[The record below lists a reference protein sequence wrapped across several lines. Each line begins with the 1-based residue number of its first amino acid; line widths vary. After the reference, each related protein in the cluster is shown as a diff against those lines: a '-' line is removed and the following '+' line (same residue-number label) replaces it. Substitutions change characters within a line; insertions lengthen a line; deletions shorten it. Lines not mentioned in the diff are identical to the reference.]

1 MRDLH
6 SKEILQDSTKCANET
21 NRLEKY
27 RKFVL
32 CGALFAS
39 AFSVAEA
46 MEFGTMG
53 NVSAS
58 MGGAG
63 VALKSPFALY
73 YNPALLASDSKMR
86 IGYSIGV
93 GLSQSN
99 LDKLTNLNFVKMV
112 ESLTSLGS
120 QMGGGSKAITKTTRS
135 AAPAMVTGATPFAVP
150 LANSGARAA
159 SNLTDAL
166 KEALQQSGATGS
178 DLESLWNSYEQKH
191 QGSTDHSKLVENLQS
206 AVNNSN
212 MTQEQKDMFNDFA
225 GSVDW
230 SDFEVGNG
238 GKITS
243 MTIKSGSNGAL
254 DAAMKDLD
262 TLFEVLKNNN
272 MNVIS
277 QSGIVFQL
285 SSETM
290 QESFGSLA
298 VGLFNT
304 TQAGVS
310 LVGDKSR
317 MRLIFGDTNGYY
329 ELITK
334 PGGYTLKEASKD
346 DYDKFS
352 ILQSVEK
359 GDAHKVVSSVF
370 NLTEVPVGYAYRFN
384 FDNSELSIGV
394 AGKLMLGAS
403 LYHEQFLGTNLQFD
417 TNFASNIQYN
427 TTFGIDL
434 GTYYGY
440 NLSDSG
446 QLGVGFV
453 AKNINT
459 PTFRFDTAPTISI
472 KPQYRAGIAY
482 NGKRFSLAFDADV
495 LPNEVLTYSQYGL
508 YSQMI
513 GGGFKLDCRFVDVR
527 GGIAYDL
534 RRDTGAILTA
544 GVNILG
550 LIDIAAEVGTTWVDY
565 FGTTA
570 PKYANVRV
578 GGSFSW

>member
-1 MRDLH
+1 MRD
-6 SKEILQDSTKCANET
+6 STMHT
-21 NRLEKY
+21 NRMDKFRKY
-27 RKFVL
+27 RKSVL

-39 AFSVAEA
+39 AFSVVEA

-135 AAPAMVTGATPFAVP
+135 AAPATGGATPFA
-150 LANSGARAA
+150 ANGGAKAA
-159 SNLTDAL
+159 SNLTGAL
-166 KEALQQSGATGS
+166 MEALQNSGAQGS
-178 DLESLWNSYEQKH
+178 DLEALWKDYENKH
-191 QGSTDHSKLVENLQS
+191 QGSTDHSQLIGNLQTS
-206 AVNNSN
+206 VNNSN

-230 SDFEVGNG
+230 SDFDVSN

-290 QESFGSLA
+290 QEKFGSLA

-370 NLTEVPVGYAYRFN
+370 NLTELPVGYAYRFN

-403 LYHEQFLGTNLQFD
+403 LYHEQFLGTNLQFN

-427 TTFGIDL
+427 TTFGVDV
-434 GTYYGY
+434 GSYYGY

-513 GGGFKLDCRFVDVR
+513 GGGFKLDYRFVDVR
-527 GGIAYDL
+527 GGVAYDL

>member
-1 MRDLH
+1 MQYLH
-6 SKEILQDSTKCANET
+6 DRQKSHAFISQKHVNQIAKSKNYK
-21 NRLEKY
+21 R
-27 RKFVL
+27 F
-32 CGALFAS
+32 ALHGLLLS
-39 AFSVAEA
+39 GMFSLVEA

-73 YNPALLASDSKMR
+73 YNPALIASDSKMR
-86 IGYSIGV
+86 IGYSVGV

-120 QMGGGSKAITKTTRS
+120 QMGGGSKI
-135 AAPAMVTGATPFAVP
+135 AT
-150 LANSGARAA
+150 RAA
-159 SNLTDAL
+159 RSVAPTMGVNAKATSNLTGALTEAL
-166 KEALQQSGATGS
+166 KQSGASGNN
-178 DLESLWNSYEQKH
+178 LEELWKSYEQSH
-191 QGSTDHSKLVENLQS
+191 QGSADHSQLVGNLKD
-206 AVNNSN
+206 AVNNSS

-225 GSVDW
+225 NSVDW
-230 SDFEVGNG
+230 SNFDVSN
-238 GKITS
+238 GKIAS

-254 DAAMKDLD
+254 DATMKDLD
-262 TLFEVLKNNN
+262 TLFEVLRNNN

-285 SSETM
+285 SNETI
-290 QESFGSLA
+290 QEKFGSLA

-304 TQAGVS
+304 AQAGVS

-317 MRLIFGDTNGYY
+317 MRLIFGDTTGYY
-329 ELITK
+329 ELIVK
-334 PGGYTLKEASKD
+334 QDGYTLKEASKE
-346 DYDKFS
+346 DYEKFS
-352 ILQSVEK
+352 ILPSIEQ
-359 GDAHKVVSSVF
+359 GNAHKIVSSAF
-370 NLTEVPVGYAYRFN
+370 NLLEIPVGYAYRFN
-384 FDNSELSIGV
+384 FNNSELSIGIT
-394 AGKLMLGAS
+394 GKLMLGAS
-403 LYHEQFLGTNLQFD
+403 LYHEQFLGSNLQFN
-417 TNFASNIQYN
+417 TKFASNIHYN
-427 TTFGIDL
+427 TTFGIDI
-434 GTYYGY
+434 GSYYGY
-440 NLSDSG
+440 DLSDTG
-446 QLGVGFV
+446 QLGVGLV
-453 AKNINT
+453 IKNINT
-459 PTFRFDTAPTISI
+459 PTFRFDGAPTISI

-513 GGGFKLDCRFVDVR
+513 GGGFKLDYKFIDVR
-527 GGIAYDL
+527 GGVAYDL

-550 LIDIAAEVGTTWVDY
+550 FIDIAAEVGTKWVDY
-565 FGTTA
+565 FGITA
-570 PKYANVRV
+570 PKYANVRI

>member
-1 MRDLH
+1 MRD
-6 SKEILQDSTKCANET
+6 STMHT
-21 NRLEKY
+21 NRMDKFRKY
-27 RKFVL
+27 RKSVL

-39 AFSVAEA
+39 AFSVVEA

-120 QMGGGSKAITKTTRS
+120 QMGGGNKVVTKSFRANTR
-135 AAPAMVTGATPFAVP
+135 
-150 LANSGARAA
+150 NA
-159 SNLTDAL
+159 SNLTGAIT
-166 KEALQQSGATGS
+166 EALQASGATGGN
-178 DLESLWNSYEQKH
+178 LEEMWKDYQNKH
-191 QGSTDHSKLVENLQS
+191 PGSDHSQLAGAVQD
-206 AVNNSN
+206 AVNNSSQL
-212 MTQEQKDMFNDFA
+212 TQEQKDMFNDFA

-230 SDFEVGNG
+230 SDFDVNG

-243 MTIKSGSNGAL
+243 LTIKSGSNGAL
-254 DAAMKDLD
+254 DAAMKDLN

-290 QESFGSLA
+290 QEKFGSLA

-334 PGGYTLKEASKD
+334 PGGYTLKQSTED
-346 DYDKFS
+346 EYNKFS

-370 NLTEVPVGYAYRFN
+370 NLTELPVGYAYRFN

-403 LYHEQFLGTNLQFD
+403 LYHEQFLGSNLQFN

-440 NLSDSG
+440 NIGDSG

-513 GGGFKLDCRFVDVR
+513 GGGFKLDYRFVDVR
-527 GGIAYDL
+527 GGVAYDL

>member
-1 MRDLH
+1 MRD
-6 SKEILQDSTKCANET
+6 STMHT
-21 NRLEKY
+21 NRMDKFRKY
-27 RKFVL
+27 RKSVL

-39 AFSVAEA
+39 AFSVVEA

-135 AAPAMVTGATPFAVP
+135 AAPATGGATPFV
-150 LANSGARAA
+150 ANGGAKAA
-159 SNLTDAL
+159 SNLQGAL
-166 KEALQQSGATGS
+166 MEALQNSGAQGS
-178 DLESLWNSYEQKH
+178 DLEALWKDYEKNH
-191 QGSTDHSKLVENLQS
+191 QGSTDHSQLIGNLQTS
-206 AVNNSN
+206 VNNSS

-230 SDFEVGNG
+230 SDFEVGNN

-290 QESFGSLA
+290 QEKFGSLA

-334 PGGYTLKEASKD
+334 PGGYTLKQATAE
-346 DYDKFS
+346 DYNKFS

-370 NLTEVPVGYAYRFN
+370 NLTELPVGYAYRFN

-403 LYHEQFLGTNLQFD
+403 LYHEQFLGSNLQFN

-513 GGGFKLDCRFVDVR
+513 GGGFKLDYRFVDVR
-527 GGIAYDL
+527 GGVAYDL

>member
-1 MRDLH
+1 MQYLRDRQKSH
-6 SKEILQDSTKCANET
+6 AFILQKHVNQIAKSKNYK
-21 NRLEKY
+21 R
-27 RKFVL
+27 F
-32 CGALFAS
+32 ALHGLLLS
-39 AFSVAEA
+39 GMLSLVEA

-73 YNPALLASDSKMR
+73 YNPALIASDSKMR
-86 IGYSIGV
+86 IGYSVGV

-120 QMGGGSKAITKTTRS
+120 QMGGGSKIATRTTRS
-135 AAPAMVTGATPFAVP
+135 VAPTMGVNAKD
-150 LANSGARAA
+150 A
-159 SNLTDAL
+159 SNLTGAL
-166 KEALQQSGATGS
+166 TKALEQSGASGNT
-178 DLESLWNSYEQKH
+178 LEELWKSYEQSH
-191 QGSTDHSKLVENLQS
+191 QGSADHSQLVGNLKD
-206 AVNNSN
+206 AVNNSS
-212 MTQEQKDMFNDFA
+212 MTQEQKDMFDDFA
-225 GSVDW
+225 NSVDW
-230 SDFEVGNG
+230 SNFDVSN
-238 GKITS
+238 GKIVS

-254 DAAMKDLD
+254 DATMKDLD
-262 TLFEVLKNNN
+262 TLFEVLRNNN

-285 SSETM
+285 SNETI
-290 QESFGSLA
+290 QEKFGSLA

-317 MRLIFGDTNGYY
+317 MRLIFGDTAAYY
-329 ELITK
+329 ELIVK
-334 PGGYTLKEASKD
+334 QDGYTLKEASKE
-346 DYDKFS
+346 DYEKFS
-352 ILQSVEK
+352 ILPSIEQ
-359 GDAHKVVSSVF
+359 GNAHKIVSSAF
-370 NLTEVPVGYAYRFN
+370 NLLEIPVGYAYRFN

-403 LYHEQFLGTNLQFD
+403 LYHEQFLGSNLQFN

-513 GGGFKLDCRFVDVR
+513 GGGFKLDYKFIDVR
-527 GGIAYDL
+527 GGVAYDL

-550 LIDIAAEVGTTWVDY
+550 FIDIAAEVGTKWVDY
-565 FGTTA
+565 FGITA
-570 PKYANVRV
+570 PKYANVRI

>member
-1 MRDLH
+1 MRG
-6 SKEILQDSTKCANET
+6 STMHT
-21 NRLEKY
+21 NRMDKFRKY
-27 RKFVL
+27 RKSVL

-39 AFSVAEA
+39 AFSVVEA

-63 VALKSPFALY
+63 VALKNPFALY

-112 ESLTSLGS
+112 ESLSGLGDQLGGKGS
-120 QMGGGSKAITKTTRS
+120 GGTVTPRSASATTTVSPTNEFTDILKTALQNANNGNGGSS
-135 AAPAMVTGATPFAVP
+135 
-150 LANSGARAA
+150 SG
-159 SNLTDAL
+159 S
-166 KEALQQSGATGS
+166 GS
-178 DLESLWNSYEQKH
+178 DTLDSLWKKYQESHKNSNN
-191 QGSTDHSKLVENLQS
+191 HSKLVEELKKGVQGS
-206 AVNNSN
+206 S
-212 MTQEQKDMFNDFA
+212 MSQEQKDMFNGFA
-225 GSVDW
+225 ESVDW
-230 SDFEVGNG
+230 SDFDVSN

-290 QESFGSLA
+290 QEKFGSLA

-317 MRLIFGDTNGYY
+317 MRLIFGDKDGYY
-329 ELITK
+329 ELIVK
-334 PGGYTLKEASKD
+334 PGGYTLKQSTD
-346 DYDKFS
+346 SDYNKFS
-352 ILQSVEK
+352 ILQSVNA

-403 LYHEQFLGTNLQFD
+403 LYHEQFLGSNLQFN

-513 GGGFKLDCRFVDVR
+513 GGGFKLDYRFVDVR
-527 GGIAYDL
+527 GGVAYDL

>member
-1 MRDLH
+1 MRDFTMH
-6 SKEILQDSTKCANET
+6 T
-21 NRLEKY
+21 NRMDKFRKY
-27 RKFVL
+27 RKSVL

-39 AFSVAEA
+39 AFSVVEA

-135 AAPAMVTGATPFAVP
+135 AMPALMAGAMPFA
-150 LANSGARAA
+150 ANGGARAA

-166 KEALQQSGATGS
+166 EEALKASGATGS
-178 DLESLWNSYEQKH
+178 DLESLWNSYEQSH
-191 QGSTDHSKLVENLQS
+191 QGSTDHSQLIGNLQTS
-206 AVNNSN
+206 VNNSN

-230 SDFEVGNG
+230 SDFDVSN

-290 QESFGSLA
+290 QEKFGSLA

-317 MRLIFGDTNGYY
+317 MRLIFGDKDGYY
-329 ELITK
+329 ELVVK
-334 PGGYTLKEASKD
+334 SGGYTLKQSTED
-346 DYDKFS
+346 EYNKFS

-370 NLTEVPVGYAYRFN
+370 NLTELPVGYAYRFN

-403 LYHEQFLGTNLQFD
+403 LYHEQFLGSNLQFN

-440 NLSDSG
+440 NIGDSG
-446 QLGVGFV
+446 QFGVGFV

-513 GGGFKLDCRFVDVR
+513 GGGFKLDYRFVDVR
-527 GGIAYDL
+527 GGVAYDL

>member
-1 MRDLH
+1 MDKFR
-6 SKEILQDSTKCANET
+6 
-21 NRLEKY
+21 KY
-27 RKFVL
+27 RKSVL

-39 AFSVAEA
+39 AFSVVEA

-120 QMGGGSKAITKTTRS
+120 QMGGGSKAITKTIRS
-135 AAPAMVTGATPFAVP
+135 AAPAI
-150 LANSGARAA
+150 NSGAMPFAANGNTRAA
-159 SNLTDAL
+159 SNLTGAL
-166 KEALQQSGATGS
+166 TEALQQATGNQS
-178 DLESLWNSYEQKH
+178 NDLETLWKDYEKKH
-191 QGSTDHSKLVENLQS
+191 QGSTDHSQLVGNLKDS
-206 AVNNSN
+206 VNNSS

-225 GSVDW
+225 ESVDW
-230 SDFEVGNG
+230 SDFDVSN

-290 QESFGSLA
+290 QEKFGSLA

-334 PGGYTLKEASKD
+334 PGGYTLKQSTED
-346 DYDKFS
+346 EYNKFS

-370 NLTEVPVGYAYRFN
+370 NLTELPVGYAYRFN

-403 LYHEQFLGTNLQFD
+403 LYHEQFLGSNLQFN

-513 GGGFKLDCRFVDVR
+513 GGGFKLDYRFVDVR
-527 GGIAYDL
+527 GGVAYDL

>member
-1 MRDLH
+1 MRD
-6 SKEILQDSTKCANET
+6 STMHT
-21 NRLEKY
+21 NRMDKFRKY

-39 AFSVAEA
+39 AFSVVEA

-135 AAPAMVTGATPFAVP
+135 AAPATGGATPFAAP
-150 LANSGARAA
+150 LANGNTRAA

-178 DLESLWNSYEQKH
+178 SLEDLWNSYEKNH

-230 SDFEVGNG
+230 SDFDVSN

-290 QESFGSLA
+290 QEKFGSLA

-317 MRLIFGDTNGYY
+317 MRLIFGDPTDGYY
-329 ELITK
+329 ELVVK
-334 PGGYTLKEASKD
+334 SGGYTLKQATAE
-346 DYDKFS
+346 DYNKFS

-370 NLTEVPVGYAYRFN
+370 NLTELPVGYAYRFN

-403 LYHEQFLGTNLQFD
+403 LYHEQFLGSNLQFN

-513 GGGFKLDCRFVDVR
+513 GGGFKLDYRFVDVR
-527 GGIAYDL
+527 GGVAYDL

>member
-1 MRDLH
+1 MRD
-6 SKEILQDSTKCANET
+6 SIICAN
-21 NRLEKY
+21 RMDKFRKY
-27 RKFVL
+27 RKSVL

-39 AFSVAEA
+39 AFSVVEA

-150 LANSGARAA
+150 LANGNTRAA
-159 SNLTDAL
+159 SNLTGALEEAL
-166 KEALQQSGATGS
+166 KASGASGNS
-178 DLESLWNSYEQKH
+178 LEDLWKSYETSQG
-191 QGSTDHSKLVENLQS
+191 GSTDHSKLIGNLKDS
-206 AVNNSN
+206 VNNSS

-225 GSVDW
+225 ESVDW
-230 SDFEVGNG
+230 SDFEVGNN

-290 QESFGSLA
+290 QEKFGSLA

-317 MRLIFGDTNGYY
+317 MRLIFGDQTDGYY
-329 ELITK
+329 ELVVK
-334 PGGYTLKEASKD
+334 SGGYTLKQATAE
-346 DYDKFS
+346 DYNKFS

-370 NLTEVPVGYAYRFN
+370 NLTELPVGYAYRFN

-403 LYHEQFLGTNLQFD
+403 LYHEQFLGSNLQFN

-513 GGGFKLDCRFVDVR
+513 GGGFKLDYRFVDVR
-527 GGIAYDL
+527 GGVAYDL

>member
-1 MRDLH
+1 MRD
-6 SKEILQDSTKCANET
+6 SIICAN
-21 NRLEKY
+21 RMDKFRKY
-27 RKFVL
+27 RKSVL

-39 AFSVAEA
+39 AFSVVEA

-135 AAPAMVTGATPFAVP
+135 AAPATGGATPFA
-150 LANSGARAA
+150 ANGGARAA
-159 SNLTDAL
+159 NNLTDAL

-178 DLESLWNSYEQKH
+178 SLEELWKNYEQSH
-191 QGSTDHSKLVENLQS
+191 QGSTDHSQLVGNLQS
-206 AVNNSN
+206 AVNGSN

-225 GSVDW
+225 ESVDW
-230 SDFEVGNG
+230 SDFDVSN

-290 QESFGSLA
+290 QEKFGSLA

-317 MRLIFGDTNGYY
+317 MRLIFGDANGYY

-370 NLTEVPVGYAYRFN
+370 NLTELPVGYAYRFN

-403 LYHEQFLGTNLQFD
+403 LYHEQFLGSNLQFN

-434 GTYYGY
+434 GSYYGY

-513 GGGFKLDCRFVDVR
+513 GGGFKLDYRFVDVR
-527 GGIAYDL
+527 GGVAYDL

-550 LIDIAAEVGTTWVDY
+550 LIDIAVEVGTTWVDY

>member
-1 MRDLH
+1 MRD
-6 SKEILQDSTKCANET
+6 SIICAN
-21 NRLEKY
+21 RVDKFRKY
-27 RKFVL
+27 RKSVL

-39 AFSVAEA
+39 AFSVVEA

-135 AAPAMVTGATPFAVP
+135 AAPAMPTGATPFATP
-150 LANSGARAA
+150 LANGNTRAA
-159 SNLTDAL
+159 SNLTGALEEAL
-166 KEALQQSGATGS
+166 KNSGATGNS
-178 DLESLWNSYEQKH
+178 LESLWKDYEQKH

-225 GSVDW
+225 ESVDW
-230 SDFEVGNG
+230 SDFEVGNN

-285 SSETM
+285 SNKTL

-298 VGLFNT
+298 IGIFNT

-310 LVGDKSR
+310 LVGDKNR

-359 GDAHKVVSSVF
+359 GNAHKVVSSVF
-370 NLTEVPVGYAYRFN
+370 NLTELPVGYAYRFN

-403 LYHEQFLGTNLQFD
+403 LYHEQFLGTNLQFN

-513 GGGFKLDCRFVDVR
+513 GGGFKLDYRFVDVR
-527 GGIAYDL
+527 GGVAYDL

>member
-1 MRDLH
+1 MRD
-6 SKEILQDSTKCANET
+6 SIICAN
-21 NRLEKY
+21 RVDKFRKY
-27 RKFVL
+27 RKSVL

-39 AFSVAEA
+39 AFSVVEA

-135 AAPAMVTGATPFAVP
+135 AAPATGGATPFAAP
-150 LANSGARAA
+150 LANGNTRAA
-159 SNLTDAL
+159 SNLTGAL
-166 KEALQQSGATGS
+166 TEALQQATGNQS
-178 DLESLWNSYEQKH
+178 NDLETLWKDYEKKH
-191 QGSTDHSKLVENLQS
+191 QGSTDHSQLVGNLKDS
-206 AVNNSN
+206 VNNSS

-225 GSVDW
+225 ESVDW
-230 SDFEVGNG
+230 SDFDVSN

-290 QESFGSLA
+290 QEKFGSLA

-317 MRLIFGDTNGYY
+317 MRLIFGDANGYY

-334 PGGYTLKEASKD
+334 PGGYTLKTATKD
-346 DYDKFS
+346 DYEKFS

-370 NLTEVPVGYAYRFN
+370 NLTELPVGYAYRFN

-403 LYHEQFLGTNLQFD
+403 LYHEQFLGSNLQFN

-427 TTFGIDL
+427 TTFGVDV
-434 GTYYGY
+434 GSYYGY
-440 NLSDSG
+440 NIGDSG
-446 QLGVGFV
+446 QFGVGFV

-508 YSQMI
+508 HSQMI
-513 GGGFKLDCRFVDVR
+513 GGGFKLDYRFVDVR
-527 GGIAYDL
+527 GGVAYDL

>member
-1 MRDLH
+1 MRD
-6 SKEILQDSTKCANET
+6 STMHT
-21 NRLEKY
+21 NRMDKFRKY
-27 RKFVL
+27 RKSVL

-39 AFSVAEA
+39 AFSVVEA

-135 AAPAMVTGATPFAVP
+135 AAPAMPTGATPFAAPTV
-150 LANSGARAA
+150 NGNTRAA
-159 SNLTDAL
+159 SNLTGALEEAL
-166 KEALQQSGATGS
+166 KNSGATGNS
-178 DLESLWNSYEQKH
+178 LESLWKDYEKKH
-191 QGSTDHSKLVENLQS
+191 QGSTDHSQLVGNLQS

-225 GSVDW
+225 ESVDW
-230 SDFEVGNG
+230 SDFEVGNN

-290 QESFGSLA
+290 QEKFGSLA

-334 PGGYTLKEASKD
+334 PGGYTLKQSTED
-346 DYDKFS
+346 EYNKFS

-370 NLTEVPVGYAYRFN
+370 NLTELPVGYAYRFN

-403 LYHEQFLGTNLQFD
+403 LYHEQFLGSNLQFN

-508 YSQMI
+508 HSQMI
-513 GGGFKLDCRFVDVR
+513 GGGFKLDYRFVDVR
-527 GGIAYDL
+527 GGVAYDL

>member
-1 MRDLH
+1 MRD
-6 SKEILQDSTKCANET
+6 STMHT
-21 NRLEKY
+21 NRMDKFRKY

-39 AFSVAEA
+39 AFSVVEA

-135 AAPAMVTGATPFAVP
+135 AAPAMPTGATPFAAPAV
-150 LANSGARAA
+150 NGNTRAA
-159 SNLTDAL
+159 SNLTGALEEAL
-166 KEALQQSGATGS
+166 KASGAQGSGLEALWK
-178 DLESLWNSYEQKH
+178 DYEQKH

-225 GSVDW
+225 ESVDW
-230 SDFEVGNG
+230 SDFEVGNN

-285 SSETM
+285 SNKTL

-298 VGLFNT
+298 IGIFNT

-310 LVGDKSR
+310 LVGDKNR

-334 PGGYTLKEASKD
+334 PGGYTLKTATAD
-346 DYDKFS
+346 DYKKYS
-352 ILQSVEK
+352 ILESVNA

-370 NLTEVPVGYAYRFN
+370 NLTELPVGYAYRFN

-403 LYHEQFLGTNLQFD
+403 LYHEQFLGSNLQFN

-440 NLSDSG
+440 NIGDSG
-446 QLGVGFV
+446 QFGVGFV

-513 GGGFKLDCRFVDVR
+513 GGGFKLDYRFVDVR
-527 GGIAYDL
+527 GGVAYDL

>member
-1 MRDLH
+1 MRD
-6 SKEILQDSTKCANET
+6 SIICAN
-21 NRLEKY
+21 RVDKFRKY
-27 RKFVL
+27 RKSVL

-39 AFSVAEA
+39 AFSVVEA

-135 AAPAMVTGATPFAVP
+135 AAPAMPTGATPFAAPAV
-150 LANSGARAA
+150 NGNTRAA
-159 SNLTDAL
+159 SNLTGALEEAL
-166 KEALQQSGATGS
+166 KASGAQGSGLEALWK
-178 DLESLWNSYEQKH
+178 DYEQKH

-225 GSVDW
+225 ESVDW
-230 SDFEVGNG
+230 SDFEVGNN

-290 QESFGSLA
+290 QEKFGSLA

-317 MRLIFGDTNGYY
+317 MRLIFGDANGYY

-334 PGGYTLKEASKD
+334 PGGYTLKTATKD
-346 DYDKFS
+346 DYEKFS

-370 NLTEVPVGYAYRFN
+370 NLTELPVGYAYRFN

-403 LYHEQFLGTNLQFD
+403 LYHEQFLGSNLQFN

-440 NLSDSG
+440 NIGDSG
-446 QLGVGFV
+446 QFGVGFV

-513 GGGFKLDCRFVDVR
+513 GGGFKLDYRFVDVR
-527 GGIAYDL
+527 GGVAYDL

>member
-1 MRDLH
+1 MQYLRDRQKSH
-6 SKEILQDSTKCANET
+6 AFILQKHVNQIAKSKNYK
-21 NRLEKY
+21 R
-27 RKFVL
+27 F
-32 CGALFAS
+32 ALHGLLLS
-39 AFSVAEA
+39 GMLSLVEA

-73 YNPALLASDSKMR
+73 YNPALIASDSKMR
-86 IGYSIGV
+86 IGYSVGV

-120 QMGGGSKAITKTTRS
+120 QMGGGSKIATRTTRS
-135 AAPAMVTGATPFAVP
+135 VAPTMGVNAKD
-150 LANSGARAA
+150 A
-159 SNLTDAL
+159 SNLTGAL
-166 KEALQQSGATGS
+166 TKALEQSGASGNT
-178 DLESLWNSYEQKH
+178 LEELWKSYEQSH
-191 QGSTDHSKLVENLQS
+191 QGSADHSQLVGNLKD
-206 AVNNSN
+206 AVNNSS

-225 GSVDW
+225 NSVDW
-230 SDFEVGNG
+230 SNFDVSN
-238 GKITS
+238 GKIVS
-243 MTIKSGSNGAL
+243 MTIKSGSNGVL
-254 DAAMKDLD
+254 DATMKDLD
-262 TLFEVLKNNN
+262 TLFEVLRNNN

-285 SSETM
+285 SNETI
-290 QESFGSLA
+290 QEKFGSLA

-317 MRLIFGDTNGYY
+317 MRLIFGDTTAYY
-329 ELITK
+329 ELIVK
-334 PGGYTLKEASKD
+334 QDGYTLKEASKE
-346 DYDKFS
+346 DYEKFS
-352 ILQSVEK
+352 ILPSIEQ
-359 GDAHKVVSSVF
+359 GNAHKIVSSAF
-370 NLTEVPVGYAYRFN
+370 NLLEIPVGYAYRFN
-384 FDNSELSIGV
+384 FNNSELSIGIT
-394 AGKLMLGAS
+394 GKLMLGAS
-403 LYHEQFLGTNLQFD
+403 LYHEQFLGSNLQFN

-513 GGGFKLDCRFVDVR
+513 GGGFKLDYKFIDVR
-527 GGIAYDL
+527 GGVAYDL

-550 LIDIAAEVGTTWVDY
+550 FIDIAAEVGTKWVDY
-565 FGTTA
+565 FGITA
-570 PKYANVRV
+570 PKYANVRI

>member
-1 MRDLH
+1 MRD
-6 SKEILQDSTKCANET
+6 STIHT
-21 NRLEKY
+21 NRMDKFRKY
-27 RKFVL
+27 RKSVL

-39 AFSVAEA
+39 AFSVVEA

-135 AAPAMVTGATPFAVP
+135 AAPAMPTGATPFSVP
-150 LANSGARAA
+150 LANGNTRAA
-159 SNLTDAL
+159 SNLTGALEEAL
-166 KEALQQSGATGS
+166 KASGASGNS
-178 DLESLWNSYEQKH
+178 LEDLWKSYETSQG
-191 QGSTDHSKLVENLQS
+191 GSTDHSKLIGNLKDS
-206 AVNNSN
+206 VNNSS

-230 SDFEVGNG
+230 SDFDVSN

-290 QESFGSLA
+290 QEKFGSLA

-317 MRLIFGDTNGYY
+317 MRLIFGDTTGYY

-370 NLTEVPVGYAYRFN
+370 NLTELPVGYAYRFN

-513 GGGFKLDCRFVDVR
+513 GGGFKLDYRFVDVR
-527 GGIAYDL
+527 GGVAYDL

>member
-1 MRDLH
+1 MQKLHNKKSFKDLNKLKH
-6 SKEILQDSTKCANET
+6 SK
-21 NRLEKY
+21 KY
-27 RKFVL
+27 NKFVL

-39 AFSVAEA
+39 AFSVVEA

-112 ESLTSLGS
+112 ESLSGLGDQLGGKGS
-120 QMGGGSKAITKTTRS
+120 GGSGGTVTRTTRS
-135 AAPAMVTGATPFAVP
+135 ASTTTTVSPTNEF
-150 LANSGARAA
+150 
-159 SNLTDAL
+159 TDIL
-166 KEALQQSGATGS
+166 KTALQNANNGNGGSSSGSGS
-178 DLESLWNSYEQKH
+178 DTLDSLWKKYQESHK
-191 QGSTDHSKLVENLQS
+191 GSNDHSKLVEELKKGVQGS
-206 AVNNSN
+206 S
-212 MTQEQKDMFNDFA
+212 MSQEQKDMFNDFA
-225 GSVDW
+225 DSVDW
-230 SDFEVGNG
+230 SDFQVGSG
-238 GKITS
+238 GKISS

-290 QESFGSLA
+290 QEKFGSLA

-304 TQAGVS
+304 AQAGVS
-310 LVGDKSR
+310 LVGDSSK
-317 MRLIFGDTNGYY
+317 MRLIFGKDNDFY
-329 ELITK
+329 ELVVK
-334 PGGYTLKEASKD
+334 SGGYTLKTAQKD

-352 ILQSVEK
+352 ILKSVQD
-359 GDAHKVVSSVF
+359 GNAHKVVSSVF
-370 NLTEVPVGYAYRFN
+370 NLTELPVGYAYRTN
-384 FDNSELSIGV
+384 FGNSELSIGL
-394 AGKLMLGAS
+394 AGKFMLGTS
-403 LYHEQFLGTNLQFD
+403 LYHEQFLGTNLQFNTD
-417 TNFASNIQYN
+417 FASNIQYN

-440 NLSDSG
+440 NIGDSG
-446 QLGVGFV
+446 QFGVGFV

-459 PTFRFDTAPTISI
+459 PTFRFNTAPTVAI

-513 GGGFKLDCRFVDVR
+513 GGGFKLDYRFVDVR
-527 GGIAYDL
+527 GGVAYDL

>member
-1 MRDLH
+1 MQYLRDRQKSH
-6 SKEILQDSTKCANET
+6 AFILQKHVNQIAKSK
-21 NRLEKY
+21 KY
-27 RKFVL
+27 KRF
-32 CGALFAS
+32 ALHGLLLS
-39 AFSVAEA
+39 GMLSLVEA

-73 YNPALLASDSKMR
+73 YNPALIASDSKMR
-86 IGYSIGV
+86 IGYSVGV

-99 LDKLTNLNFVKMV
+99 LDKLTNLNFVKM
-112 ESLTSLGS
+112 
-120 QMGGGSKAITKTTRS
+120 
-135 AAPAMVTGATPFAVP
+135 
-150 LANSGARAA
+150 
-159 SNLTDAL
+159 
-166 KEALQQSGATGS
+166 
-178 DLESLWNSYEQKH
+178 LESLSGLGDQLGGKGSGGNVTRTKRSTSATTTVSPTNEFTDILKTALQNANNGNGGSSSGSGSDTLDSLWKKYQESHKNSNNHSELVEELRKGV
-191 QGSTDHSKLVENLQS
+191 QGSSMSQD
-206 AVNNSN
+206 
-212 MTQEQKDMFNDFA
+212 QKDMFNDFA
-225 GSVDW
+225 ESVDW
-230 SDFEVGNG
+230 SDFDVSN

-243 MTIKSGSNGAL
+243 MTIKSGSNGVL

-290 QESFGSLA
+290 QEKFGSLA

-310 LVGDKSR
+310 LVGDSSK
-317 MRLIFGDTNGYY
+317 MRLIFGKDNDFY
-329 ELITK
+329 ELIVK
-334 PGGYTLKEASKD
+334 PGGYTLKTATKD

-403 LYHEQFLGTNLQFD
+403 LYHEQFLGSNLQFN

-495 LPNEVLTYSQYGL
+495 LPNKVLTYSQYGL

-513 GGGFKLDCRFVDVR
+513 GGGFKLDYKFIDVR
-527 GGIAYDL
+527 GGVAYDL

-550 LIDIAAEVGTTWVDY
+550 FIDIAAEVGTKWVDY
-565 FGTTA
+565 FGITA
-570 PKYANVRV
+570 PKYANVRI

>member
-1 MRDLH
+1 MRD
-6 SKEILQDSTKCANET
+6 STMHT
-21 NRLEKY
+21 NRMDKFRKY
-27 RKFVL
+27 RKSVL

-39 AFSVAEA
+39 AFSVSVVEA

-135 AAPAMVTGATPFAVP
+135 AAPAMNSGGAVPFA
-150 LANSGARAA
+150 ANGGAKAA
-159 SNLTDAL
+159 SNLTGAL
-166 KEALQQSGATGS
+166 QEALQQATGNQS
-178 DLESLWNSYEQKH
+178 NDLETLWKDYENKH
-191 QGSTDHSKLVENLQS
+191 QGSTDHSKLVESLKDS
-206 AVNNSN
+206 VNNSS
-212 MTQEQKDMFNDFA
+212 MTQEQKDMFNDLA

-230 SDFEVGNG
+230 SDFEVGNN

-290 QESFGSLA
+290 QEKFGSLA

-317 MRLIFGDTNGYY
+317 MRLIFGDDSGGYY

-334 PGGYTLKEASKD
+334 PGGYTLKESNKA

-370 NLTEVPVGYAYRFN
+370 NLTELPVGYAYRFN

-403 LYHEQFLGTNLQFD
+403 LYHEQFLGSNLQFN

-513 GGGFKLDCRFVDVR
+513 GGGFKLDYRFVDVR
-527 GGIAYDL
+527 GGVAYDL

-550 LIDIAAEVGTTWVDY
+550 LIDIAAEVDC

>member
-1 MRDLH
+1 MQYLRDRQKSH
-6 SKEILQDSTKCANET
+6 AFILQKHVNQIAKSKNYK
-21 NRLEKY
+21 R
-27 RKFVL
+27 F
-32 CGALFAS
+32 ALHGLLLS
-39 AFSVAEA
+39 GMLSLVEA

-73 YNPALLASDSKMR
+73 YNPALIASDSKMR
-86 IGYSIGV
+86 IGYSVGV

-120 QMGGGSKAITKTTRS
+120 QMGGGSKIATRTTRS
-135 AAPAMVTGATPFAVP
+135 VAPTMGVNAKD
-150 LANSGARAA
+150 A
-159 SNLTDAL
+159 SNLTGAL
-166 KEALQQSGATGS
+166 TKALEQSGASGNT
-178 DLESLWNSYEQKH
+178 LEELWKSYEQSH
-191 QGSTDHSKLVENLQS
+191 QGSADHSQLVGNLKD
-206 AVNNSN
+206 AVNNSS
-212 MTQEQKDMFNDFA
+212 MTQEQKDMFDDFA
-225 GSVDW
+225 NSVDW
-230 SDFEVGNG
+230 SNFDVSN
-238 GKITS
+238 GKIVS

-254 DAAMKDLD
+254 DATMKDLD
-262 TLFEVLKNNN
+262 TLFEVLRNNN

-285 SSETM
+285 SNETI
-290 QESFGSLA
+290 QEKFGSLA

-317 MRLIFGDTNGYY
+317 MRLIFGDTTAYY
-329 ELITK
+329 ELIVK
-334 PGGYTLKEASKD
+334 QDGYTLKEASKE
-346 DYDKFS
+346 DYEKFS
-352 ILQSVEK
+352 ILPSIEQ
-359 GDAHKVVSSVF
+359 GNAHKIVSSAF
-370 NLTEVPVGYAYRFN
+370 NLLEIPVGYAYRFN
-384 FDNSELSIGV
+384 FNNSELSIGIT
-394 AGKLMLGAS
+394 GKLMLGAS
-403 LYHEQFLGTNLQFD
+403 LYHEQFLGSNLQFN
-417 TNFASNIQYN
+417 TKFASNIHYN
-427 TTFGIDL
+427 TTFGIDI
-434 GTYYGY
+434 GSYYGY
-440 NLSDSG
+440 DLSDTG
-446 QLGVGFV
+446 QLGVGLV
-453 AKNINT
+453 IKNINT
-459 PTFRFDTAPTISI
+459 PTFRFDGAPTISI

-513 GGGFKLDCRFVDVR
+513 GGGFKLDYKFIDVR
-527 GGIAYDL
+527 GGVAYDL

-550 LIDIAAEVGTTWVDY
+550 FIDIAAEVGTKWVDY
-565 FGTTA
+565 FGITA
-570 PKYANVRV
+570 PKYANVRI

>member
-1 MRDLH
+1 MRD
-6 SKEILQDSTKCANET
+6 STMHT
-21 NRLEKY
+21 NRMDKFRKY
-27 RKFVL
+27 RKSVL

-39 AFSVAEA
+39 AFSVVEA

-120 QMGGGSKAITKTTRS
+120 QMGGGSKAITKTIRS
-135 AAPAMVTGATPFAVP
+135 AAPAI
-150 LANSGARAA
+150 NSGAMPFAANGNTRAA
-159 SNLTDAL
+159 SNLTGAL
-166 KEALQQSGATGS
+166 TEALQQATGNQS
-178 DLESLWNSYEQKH
+178 NDLETLWKDYEKKH
-191 QGSTDHSKLVENLQS
+191 QGSTDHSQLVGNLKDS
-206 AVNNSN
+206 VNNSS

-225 GSVDW
+225 ESVDW
-230 SDFEVGNG
+230 SDFDVSN

-290 QESFGSLA
+290 QEKFGSLA

-334 PGGYTLKEASKD
+334 PGGYTLKQSTED
-346 DYDKFS
+346 EYNKFS

-370 NLTEVPVGYAYRFN
+370 NLTELPVGYAYRFN

-403 LYHEQFLGTNLQFD
+403 LYHEQFLGSNLQFN

-513 GGGFKLDCRFVDVR
+513 GGGFKLDYRFVDVR
-527 GGIAYDL
+527 GGVAYDL

>member
-1 MRDLH
+1 MRD
-6 SKEILQDSTKCANET
+6 SIICAN
-21 NRLEKY
+21 RVDKFRKY
-27 RKFVL
+27 RKSVL

-39 AFSVAEA
+39 AFSVVEA

-135 AAPAMVTGATPFAVP
+135 AAPAI
-150 LANSGARAA
+150 NSGAMPFAANGGAKAA
-159 SNLTDAL
+159 SNLTGALEEAL
-166 KEALQQSGATGS
+166 KASGAQGS
-178 DLESLWNSYEQKH
+178 NLEELWKNYEQKH
-191 QGSTDHSKLVENLQS
+191 QGSTDHSQLIGNLQTS
-206 AVNNSN
+206 VNNSS

-225 GSVDW
+225 ESVDW
-230 SDFEVGNG
+230 SDFDVSN

-290 QESFGSLA
+290 QEKFGSLA

-317 MRLIFGDTNGYY
+317 MRLIFGDDSGGYY

-334 PGGYTLKEASKD
+334 PGGYTLKESNKA

-370 NLTEVPVGYAYRFN
+370 NLTELPVGYAYRFN

-403 LYHEQFLGTNLQFD
+403 LYHEQFLGSNLQFN

-440 NLSDSG
+440 NIGDSG
-446 QLGVGFV
+446 QFGVGFV

-513 GGGFKLDCRFVDVR
+513 GGGFKLDYRFVDVR
-527 GGIAYDL
+527 GGVAYDL

>member
-1 MRDLH
+1 MRD
-6 SKEILQDSTKCANET
+6 SIICAN
-21 NRLEKY
+21 RMDKFRKY
-27 RKFVL
+27 RKSVL

-39 AFSVAEA
+39 AFSVVEA

-135 AAPAMVTGATPFAVP
+135 AAPAI
-150 LANSGARAA
+150 NSGAMPFAANGGAKAA
-159 SNLTDAL
+159 SNLTGALTEAL
-166 KEALQQSGATGS
+166 KASGAQGS
-178 DLESLWNSYEQKH
+178 NLEELWKNYEQKH
-191 QGSTDHSKLVENLQS
+191 QGNTDHSQLVGNLQTS
-206 AVNNSN
+206 VNNSN

-230 SDFEVGNG
+230 SDFDVSN

-290 QESFGSLA
+290 QEKFGSLA

-317 MRLIFGDTNGYY
+317 MRLIFGDPTDGYY
-329 ELITK
+329 ELVVK
-334 PGGYTLKEASKD
+334 SGGYTLKQATAE
-346 DYDKFS
+346 DYNKFS

-370 NLTEVPVGYAYRFN
+370 NLTELPVGYAYRFN

-403 LYHEQFLGTNLQFD
+403 LYHEQFLGSNLQFN

-482 NGKRFSLAFDADV
+482 NGKRFSLAFDAV
-495 LPNEVLTYSQYGL
+495 CC
-508 YSQMI
+508 QM
-513 GGGFKLDCRFVDVR
+513 KC
-527 GGIAYDL
+527 
-534 RRDTGAILTA
+534 
-544 GVNILG
+544 
-550 LIDIAAEVGTTWVDY
+550 
-565 FGTTA
+565 
-570 PKYANVRV
+570 
-578 GGSFSW
+578 

>member
-1 MRDLH
+1 MQYLRDRQKSH
-6 SKEILQDSTKCANET
+6 AFILQKHVNQIAKSKNYK
-21 NRLEKY
+21 R
-27 RKFVL
+27 F
-32 CGALFAS
+32 ALHGLLLS
-39 AFSVAEA
+39 GMLSLVEA

-73 YNPALLASDSKMR
+73 YNPALIASDSKMR
-86 IGYSIGV
+86 IGYSVGV

-120 QMGGGSKAITKTTRS
+120 QMGGGSKIATRTTRS
-135 AAPAMVTGATPFAVP
+135 VAPTMGVNAKD
-150 LANSGARAA
+150 A
-159 SNLTDAL
+159 SNLTGAL
-166 KEALQQSGATGS
+166 TKALEQSGASGNT
-178 DLESLWNSYEQKH
+178 LEELWKSYEQSH
-191 QGSTDHSKLVENLQS
+191 QGSADHSQLVGNLKD
-206 AVNNSN
+206 AVNNSS

-225 GSVDW
+225 NSVDW
-230 SDFEVGNG
+230 SNFDVSN
-238 GKITS
+238 GKIVS
-243 MTIKSGSNGAL
+243 MTIKSGSNGVL
-254 DAAMKDLD
+254 DATMKDLD
-262 TLFEVLKNNN
+262 TLFEVLRNNN

-285 SSETM
+285 SNETI
-290 QESFGSLA
+290 QEKFGSLA

-317 MRLIFGDTNGYY
+317 MRLIFGDTTAYY
-329 ELITK
+329 ELIVK
-334 PGGYTLKEASKD
+334 QDGYTLKEASKE
-346 DYDKFS
+346 DYEKFS
-352 ILQSVEK
+352 ILPSIEQ
-359 GDAHKVVSSVF
+359 GNAHKIVSSAF
-370 NLTEVPVGYAYRFN
+370 NLLEIPVGYAYRFN
-384 FDNSELSIGV
+384 FNNSELSIGIT
-394 AGKLMLGAS
+394 GKLMLGAS
-403 LYHEQFLGTNLQFD
+403 LYHEQFLGSNLQFN
-417 TNFASNIQYN
+417 TKFASNIHYN
-427 TTFGIDL
+427 TTFGIDI
-434 GTYYGY
+434 GSYYGY
-440 NLSDSG
+440 DLSDTG
-446 QLGVGFV
+446 QLGVGLV
-453 AKNINT
+453 IKNINT
-459 PTFRFDTAPTISI
+459 PTFRFDGAPTISI

-513 GGGFKLDCRFVDVR
+513 GGGFKLDYKFIDVR
-527 GGIAYDL
+527 GGVAYDL

-550 LIDIAAEVGTTWVDY
+550 FIDIAAEVGTKWVDY
-565 FGTTA
+565 FGITA
-570 PKYANVRV
+570 PKYANVRI

>member
-1 MRDLH
+1 MRD
-6 SKEILQDSTKCANET
+6 STMHT
-21 NRLEKY
+21 NRMDKFRKY
-27 RKFVL
+27 RKSVL

-39 AFSVAEA
+39 AFSVVEA

-135 AAPAMVTGATPFAVP
+135 AVPALMAGAMPFA
-150 LANSGARAA
+150 ANGGARAA
-159 SNLTDAL
+159 SNLTGAL
-166 KEALQQSGATGS
+166 TEALQQATGNQS
-178 DLESLWNSYEQKH
+178 NDLETLWKDYEKKH
-191 QGSTDHSKLVENLQS
+191 QGSTDHSQLVGNLKDS
-206 AVNNSN
+206 VNNSN

-230 SDFEVGNG
+230 SDFDVSN

-290 QESFGSLA
+290 QEKFGSLA

-334 PGGYTLKEASKD
+334 PGGYTLKQSTED
-346 DYDKFS
+346 EYNKFS

-370 NLTEVPVGYAYRFN
+370 NLTELPVGYAYRFN

-403 LYHEQFLGTNLQFD
+403 LYHEQFLGTNLQFN

-440 NLSDSG
+440 NIGDSG
-446 QLGVGFV
+446 QFGVGFV

-513 GGGFKLDCRFVDVR
+513 GGGFKLDYRFVDVR
-527 GGIAYDL
+527 GGVAYDL

>member
-1 MRDLH
+1 MFKKVYFLL
-6 SKEILQDSTKCANET
+6 SVPLLS
-21 NRLEKY
+21 
-27 RKFVL
+27 
-32 CGALFAS
+32 
-39 AFSVAEA
+39 FSL
-46 MEFGTMG
+46 EFGTMG

-112 ESLTSLGS
+112 DSLTSLGS
-120 QMGGGSKAITKTTRS
+120 QMGGGSIPIKRNRANTR
-135 AAPAMVTGATPFAVP
+135 
-150 LANSGARAA
+150 NA
-159 SNLTDAL
+159 SNLTGAIT
-166 KEALQQSGATGS
+166 EALQNSGAQGN
-178 DLESLWNSYEQKH
+178 DLESLWKDYQNKH
-191 QGSTDHSKLVENLQS
+191 PGSDHSQLAGAIQG
-206 AVNNSN
+206 AVNNSSQL
-212 MTQEQKDMFNDFA
+212 TQEQKDMFNDFA

-230 SDFEVGNG
+230 SDFDVNG

-243 MTIKSGSNGAL
+243 LTIKSGSNGAL

-285 SSETM
+285 SNKTL

-298 VGLFNT
+298 IGIFNT

-310 LVGDKSR
+310 LVGDKNR
-317 MRLIFGDTNGYY
+317 MKLIFGDVSGGFY
-329 ELITK
+329 ELTVNK
-334 PGGYTLKEASKD
+334 GGYTIKQTTQDEYNK
-346 DYDKFS
+346 YS
-352 ILQSVEK
+352 ILESVNS
-359 GDAHKVVSSVF
+359 GNAHKVVTSAF
-370 NLTEVPVGYAYRFN
+370 NLTEIPLGYAYKI
-384 FDNSELSIGV
+384 DLGDSEFSLGV
-394 AGKLMLGAS
+394 AGKYMLGTS
-403 LYHEQFLGTNLQFD
+403 VYNEQFLSPNLQFS
-417 TNFASNIQYN
+417 TNFANNAQFASS
-427 TTFGIDL
+427 FSVDL

-513 GGGFKLDCRFVDVR
+513 GGGFKLDYRFVDVR
-527 GGIAYDL
+527 GGVAYDL

>member
-1 MRDLH
+1 MQYLRDRQKSH
-6 SKEILQDSTKCANET
+6 AFILQKHVNQIAKSKNYK
-21 NRLEKY
+21 R
-27 RKFVL
+27 F
-32 CGALFAS
+32 ALHGLLLS
-39 AFSVAEA
+39 SMLSLVEA

-73 YNPALLASDSKMR
+73 YNPALIASDSKMR
-86 IGYSIGV
+86 IGYSVGV

-99 LDKLTNLNFVKMV
+99 LDKLTNLNFVKM
-112 ESLTSLGS
+112 
-120 QMGGGSKAITKTTRS
+120 
-135 AAPAMVTGATPFAVP
+135 
-150 LANSGARAA
+150 
-159 SNLTDAL
+159 
-166 KEALQQSGATGS
+166 
-178 DLESLWNSYEQKH
+178 LESLSGLGDQLGGKGSGGNVTRTKRSTSATTTVSPTNEFTDILKTALQNANNGNGGSSSGSGSDTLDSLWKKYQESHKNSNNHSELVEELRKGV
-191 QGSTDHSKLVENLQS
+191 QGSSMSQD
-206 AVNNSN
+206 
-212 MTQEQKDMFNDFA
+212 QKDMFNDFA
-225 GSVDW
+225 ESVDW
-230 SDFEVGNG
+230 SDFDVSN

-243 MTIKSGSNGAL
+243 MTIKSGSNGVL

-290 QESFGSLA
+290 QEKFGSLA

-310 LVGDKSR
+310 LVGDSSK
-317 MRLIFGDTNGYY
+317 MRLIFGKDNDFY
-329 ELITK
+329 ELIVK
-334 PGGYTLKEASKD
+334 PGGYTLKTATKD

-403 LYHEQFLGTNLQFD
+403 LYHEQFLGSNLQFN

-513 GGGFKLDCRFVDVR
+513 GGGFKLDYKFIDVR
-527 GGIAYDL
+527 GGVAYDL

-550 LIDIAAEVGTTWVDY
+550 FIDIAAEVGTKWVDY
-565 FGTTA
+565 FGITA
-570 PKYANVRV
+570 PKYANVRI

>member
-1 MRDLH
+1 MRD
-6 SKEILQDSTKCANET
+6 SIICAN
-21 NRLEKY
+21 RMDKFRKY
-27 RKFVL
+27 RKSVL

-39 AFSVAEA
+39 AFSVVEA

-135 AAPAMVTGATPFAVP
+135 AVPALMAGAMPFA
-150 LANSGARAA
+150 ANGGARAA

-166 KEALQQSGATGS
+166 EEALKASGATGS
-178 DLESLWNSYEQKH
+178 DLESLWNSYEQSH
-191 QGSTDHSKLVENLQS
+191 QGSTDHSQLIGNLQTS
-206 AVNNSN
+206 VNNSN

-225 GSVDW
+225 DSVDW
-230 SDFEVGNG
+230 SDFQVGSG
-238 GKITS
+238 GKISS

-290 QESFGSLA
+290 QEKFGSLA

-304 TQAGVS
+304 AQAGVS
-310 LVGDKSR
+310 LVGDSSK
-317 MRLIFGDTNGYY
+317 MRLIFGKDNDFY
-329 ELITK
+329 ELVVK
-334 PGGYTLKEASKD
+334 SGGYTLKTAQKD

-352 ILQSVEK
+352 ILKSVQD
-359 GDAHKVVSSVF
+359 GNAHKVVSSVF
-370 NLTEVPVGYAYRFN
+370 NLTELPVGYAYRTN
-384 FDNSELSIGV
+384 FGNSELSIGL
-394 AGKLMLGAS
+394 AGKFMLGTS
-403 LYHEQFLGTNLQFD
+403 LYHEQFLGTNLQFNTD
-417 TNFASNIQYN
+417 FASNIQYN

-440 NLSDSG
+440 NIGDSG
-446 QLGVGFV
+446 QFGVGFV

-459 PTFRFDTAPTISI
+459 PTFNTAPTVAI

-513 GGGFKLDCRFVDVR
+513 GGGFKLDYRFVDVR
-527 GGIAYDL
+527 GGVAYDL

>member
-1 MRDLH
+1 MH
-6 SKEILQDSTKCANET
+6 T
-21 NRLEKY
+21 NRMDKFRKY
-27 RKFVL
+27 RKSVL

-39 AFSVAEA
+39 AFSVVEA

-63 VALKSPFALY
+63 VALKNPFALY

-99 LDKLTNLNFVKMV
+99 LDKLTNLNFVKML
-112 ESLTSLGS
+112 ESLSGLGDQLGGKGSGGTVVTRTKRSTSATTMVSSTNEFTDILKTALQNANNGS
-120 QMGGGSKAITKTTRS
+120 GGGGGSDT
-135 AAPAMVTGATPFAVP
+135 
-150 LANSGARAA
+150 L
-159 SNLTDAL
+159 D
-166 KEALQQSGATGS
+166 
-178 DLESLWNSYEQKH
+178 SLWKKYQESHKNSNN
-191 QGSTDHSKLVENLQS
+191 HSKLVEELKKGVQGS
-206 AVNNSN
+206 S
-212 MTQEQKDMFNDFA
+212 MSQDQKDMFNDFA

-230 SDFEVGNG
+230 SDFDVSN

-243 MTIKSGSNGAL
+243 MTIKSGSSGAL

-290 QESFGSLA
+290 QEKFGSLA

-310 LVGDKSR
+310 LVGDSSK
-317 MRLIFGDTNGYY
+317 MRLIFGKDNDFY
-329 ELITK
+329 ELIVK
-334 PGGYTLKEASKD
+334 PGGYTLKTATKD

-403 LYHEQFLGTNLQFD
+403 LYHEQFLGSNLQFN

-440 NLSDSG
+440 NLSGSG

-513 GGGFKLDCRFVDVR
+513 GGGFKLDYRFVDVR
-527 GGIAYDL
+527 GGVAYDL

>member
-1 MRDLH
+1 MRD
-6 SKEILQDSTKCANET
+6 SIICAN
-21 NRLEKY
+21 RMDKFRKY
-27 RKFVL
+27 RKSVL

-39 AFSVAEA
+39 AFSVVEA

-120 QMGGGSKAITKTTRS
+120 QMGGGNKVVTKSFRANTR
-135 AAPAMVTGATPFAVP
+135 
-150 LANSGARAA
+150 NA
-159 SNLTDAL
+159 SNLTGAIT
-166 KEALQQSGATGS
+166 EALQASGATGGN
-178 DLESLWNSYEQKH
+178 LEEMWKDYQNKH
-191 QGSTDHSKLVENLQS
+191 PGSDHSQLAGAVQD
-206 AVNNSN
+206 AVNNSSQL
-212 MTQEQKDMFNDFA
+212 TQEQKDMFNDFA

-230 SDFEVGNG
+230 SDFDVNG

-243 MTIKSGSNGAL
+243 LTIKSGSNGAL
-254 DAAMKDLD
+254 DAAMKDLN

-290 QESFGSLA
+290 QEKFGSLA

-317 MRLIFGDTNGYY
+317 MRLIFGDDSGGYY

-334 PGGYTLKEASKD
+334 PGGYTLKESNKA

-370 NLTEVPVGYAYRFN
+370 NLTELPVGYAYRFN

-403 LYHEQFLGTNLQFD
+403 LYHEQFLGSNLQFN

-440 NLSDSG
+440 NIGDSG
-446 QLGVGFV
+446 QFGVGFV

-513 GGGFKLDCRFVDVR
+513 GGGFKLDYRFVDVR
-527 GGIAYDL
+527 GGVAYDL

>member
-1 MRDLH
+1 MH
-6 SKEILQDSTKCANET
+6 T
-21 NRLEKY
+21 NRMDKFRKY
-27 RKFVL
+27 RKSVL

-39 AFSVAEA
+39 AFSVVEA

-63 VALKSPFALY
+63 VALKNPFALY

-112 ESLTSLGS
+112 ESLSGLGDQLGGKGS
-120 QMGGGSKAITKTTRS
+120 GGTVTPRSASATTTVSPTNEFTDILKTALQNANNGNGGSS
-135 AAPAMVTGATPFAVP
+135 
-150 LANSGARAA
+150 SG
-159 SNLTDAL
+159 S
-166 KEALQQSGATGS
+166 GS
-178 DLESLWNSYEQKH
+178 DTLDSLWKKYQESHKNSNN
-191 QGSTDHSKLVENLQS
+191 HSKLVEELKKGVQGS
-206 AVNNSN
+206 S
-212 MTQEQKDMFNDFA
+212 MSQEQKDMFNGFA
-225 GSVDW
+225 ESVDW
-230 SDFEVGNG
+230 SDFDVSN

-290 QESFGSLA
+290 QEKFGSLA

-317 MRLIFGDTNGYY
+317 MRLIFGDKDGYY
-329 ELITK
+329 ELIVK
-334 PGGYTLKEASKD
+334 PGGYTLKQSTD
-346 DYDKFS
+346 SDYNKFS
-352 ILQSVEK
+352 ILQSVNA

-403 LYHEQFLGTNLQFD
+403 LYHEQFLGSNLQFN

-513 GGGFKLDCRFVDVR
+513 GGGFKLDYRFVDVR
-527 GGIAYDL
+527 GGVAYDL